1 MKKLKL
7 FGLGLFSAVL
17 LAACG
22 SATSEE
28 SSASTDAGASDDK
41 TIVVAASPDGYPQH
55 YMEDDV
61 MKGYSVE
68 VIEAV
73 AAEAGYT
80 LEWELSD
87 WSGVVANL
95 QAGKADTVVNF
106 ANTPERRESYV
117 YTDNYFY
124 AHTGIVVPSSD
135 TTSNTLADFEGK
147 SVTGVVGSNYAEVLK
162 ESDPDGKITVDF
174 VETSAVALANVQ
186 SGKTAGYVNGYEELA
201 AQIKNRGLEGRLIE
215 EQFGEK
221 PVGFPFKDTEEN
233 QQIIAD
239 FNATIE
245 KLTADGTLAGISDK
259 YFGVNITKS
268 TENAE

>member
-1 MKKLKL
+1 MKKFKAL
-7 FGLGLFSAVL
+7 GLGILSALV

-22 SATSEE
+22 STS
-28 SSASTDAGASDDK
+28 SSEASGDSAEGDK
-41 TIVVAASPDGYPQH
+41 VIVVAASPDGYPQH
-55 YMEDDV
+55 YMEDDEL
-61 MKGYSVE
+61 KGYSVE

-95 QAGKADTVVNF
+95 QAGKADTAVNF
-106 ANTPERRESYV
+106 ANTPERRESYT
-117 YTDNYFY
+117 YTENYFY
-124 AHTGIVVPSSD
+124 AHTGIVVASDD
-135 TTSNTLADFEGK
+135 TTTNTLEDLKGE

-162 ESDPDGKITVDF
+162 EYNPDDAITIDF
-174 VETSAVALANVQ
+174 VETNAVAMANIQ
-186 SGKTAGYVNGYEELA
+186 SGKTKGFVNGYEELA
-201 AQIKNRGLEGRLIE
+201 AQIKNRGLDARLIE

-239 FNATIE
+239 FNAAIE
-245 KLTADGTLAGISDK
+245 SLSADGTLAEISDK
-259 YFGVNITKS
+259 YFGVDVTKS